1 MAEITLGDIL
11 GAALAEVRPLSSVE
25 QVVASAIGEDMV
37 REQEALANR

>member
-1 MAEITLGDIL
+1 MAELTPGDIL
-11 GAALAEVRPLSSVE
+11 GAALAEVRPLSFVE